1 MRLGPRG
8 ICSAQVGCEP
18 SVSFSPWSCPLSR
31 FLPLAPQ
38 VRLLVE
44 VEEKGQEAGRV
55 QEDGHVEP
63 VGEGALSKEIVGGVG
78 SNGHELSLG
87 RGGTRGK
94 RRRQRVRSKG
104 TGRCSFELPVI
115 PWGPQGSEQG
125 RTRKPHPRHSCS
137 RC

>member
-38 VRLLVE
+38 VCLLVE
-44 VEEKGQEAGRV
+44 VEEKGQEAEQV

-78 SNGHELSLG
+78 GNGHKLTLG

-94 RRRQRVRSKG
+94 RRRQRVRSKKLADAPLD
-104 TGRCSFELPVI
+104 LPVI
-115 PWGPQGSEQG
+115 PWGSQGSEQG
-125 RTRKPHPRHSCS
+125 RTRKHHPRHSCS
-137 RC
+137 